1 MNKCFIYVLI
11 YSTCVINMVLL
22 ESLTLDQIRV
32 PETTSSVLHCYQC
45 NPATQECEDN
55 KADVIKCG
63 SMSIFRCSRQ
73 VRKDSPDKSKA
84 LRKCVIADRDG
95 YVGCPNEYE
104 CFNCNQSLCNANPIV
119 TTTSLS
125 SSSPLIT
132 NCIWPAVVSAIFVV
146 IYS

>member
-1 MNKCFIYVLI
+1 MCYKYG
-11 YSTCVINMVLL
+11 
-22 ESLTLDQIRV
+22 V